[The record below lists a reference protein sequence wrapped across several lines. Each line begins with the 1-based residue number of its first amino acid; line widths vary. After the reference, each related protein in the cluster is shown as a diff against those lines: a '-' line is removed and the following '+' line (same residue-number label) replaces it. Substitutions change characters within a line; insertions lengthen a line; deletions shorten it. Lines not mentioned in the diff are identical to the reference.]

1 MKQTKNVII
10 IFLSL
15 FFLMS
20 CDNQS
25 KQDKTGNNNSTI
37 PNEAITHKEPIHEE
51 APIVEQISEKE
62 ALDFVETWKNI
73 FATHTFDNYIK
84 QYDPY
89 EFRGIKRTY
98 TGEKNTYD
106 YSGWIRNK
114 KNEFRKYS
122 PEVYVENVRVKWLN
136 KNGRT
141 KVSFL
146 QIWVSTLNGN
156 YADKGEKELIL
167 KKVNG
172 EIVIVSE
179 ELLYSQRYDEY
190 FYGD

>member
-1 MKQTKNVII
+1 MRQFKTLLFIS
-10 IFLSL
+10 LTL
-15 FFLMS
+15 FFLIS
-20 CDNQS
+20 CDNQK
-25 KQDKTGNNNSTI
+25 KQTSTDNNNAQISHEK
-37 PNEAITHKEPIHEE
+37 NEQEE
-51 APIVEQISEKE
+51 ATAPIVEKISQKE

-84 QYDPY
+84 LYDPY
-89 EFRGIKRTY
+89 EFTGIKRTY

-106 YSGWIRNK
+106 YSGWIQNK
-114 KNEFRKYS
+114 KNEFRRFS
-122 PEVYVENVRVKWLN
+122 PEVYVDNVRVKWLN

-146 QIWVSTLNGN
+146 QIWVSTINGN

-172 EIVIVSE
+172 EIVIVNE
-179 ELLYSQRYDEY
+179 ELLYSQKYDEY
-190 FYGD
+190 FYQD

>member
-1 MKQTKNVII
+1 MKQTKYLICI
-10 IFLSL
+10 TLSL
-15 FFLMS
+15 FLLIS
-20 CDNQS
+20 CDNQN
-25 KQDKTGNNNSTI
+25 KKTTIDNNST
-37 PNEAITHKEPIHEE
+37 PITLEESKHED
-51 APIVEQISEKE
+51 APIVEEISEKE

-84 QYDPY
+84 QYDPN
-89 EFRGIKRTY
+89 EFTGIKRTY

-106 YSGWIRNK
+106 YSGWIQNK
-114 KNEFRKYS
+114 KNEFKKYS

-146 QIWVSTLNGN
+146 QIWVSTINGN

-172 EIVIVSE
+172 EIVIVNE
-179 ELLYSQRYDEY
+179 ELLYSQKYDEY

>member
-1 MKQTKNVII
+1 MKQIKHLLFVT
-10 IFLSL
+10 LSL
-15 FFLMS
+15 FLLMS
-20 CDNQS
+20 CGN
-25 KQDKTGNNNSTI
+25 QDKKTTIDNNST
-37 PNEAITHKEPIHEE
+37 PITLEEPKHED
-51 APIVEQISEKE
+51 APVVEEISEKE

-84 QYDPY
+84 QYDPN
-89 EFRGIKRTY
+89 EFTGIKRTY
-98 TGEKNTYD
+98 TGEKNTYN
-106 YSGWIRNK
+106 YSGWIQNK
-114 KNEFRKYS
+114 KNEFKKFS

-136 KNGRT
+136 KNGKT

>member
-1 MKQTKNVII
+1 
-10 IFLSL
+10 
-15 FFLMS
+15 MS

-25 KQDKTGNNNSTI
+25 KQDSTGNNNATI
-37 PNEAITHKEPIHEE
+37 PHEEPIHEE
-51 APIVEQISEKE
+51 APVVEEISEKE

-84 QYDPY
+84 QYDPN
-89 EFRGIKRTY
+89 EFTGIKRTY

-106 YSGWIRNK
+106 YSGWIQNK
-114 KNEFRKYS
+114 KNEFKNFS
-122 PEVYVENVRVKWLN
+122 PEVYVDNVRVKWLN

-172 EIVIVSE
+172 EIVIVNE

>member
-10 IFLSL
+10 IVSSL

-20 CDNQS
+20 CDNQP
-25 KQDKTGNNNSTI
+25 KQESTGNNNT
-37 PNEAITHKEPIHEE
+37 PITQKEEPKFEE
-51 APIVEQISEKE
+51 EPVVEEISEKE

-106 YSGWIRNK
+106 YSGWIQNK
-114 KNEFRKYS
+114 KNEFRKFS

>member
-1 MKQTKNVII
+1 
-10 IFLSL
+10 
-15 FFLMS
+15 MS

-25 KQDKTGNNNSTI
+25 KQDSTGNNNSTI
-37 PNEAITHKEPIHEE
+37 PNEPISQAEPVQEE
-51 APIVEQISEKE
+51 APVVEDISEKE

-106 YSGWIRNK
+106 YSGWIQNK
-114 KNEFRKYS
+114 KNEFRKFS

>member
-25 KQDKTGNNNSTI
+25 KQDSTGNNNSTI
-37 PNEAITHKEPIHEE
+37 PHEPISQAEPVQEE
-51 APIVEQISEKE
+51 APVVEDISEKE

-106 YSGWIRNK
+106 YSGWIQNK
-114 KNEFRKYS
+114 KNEFRKFS